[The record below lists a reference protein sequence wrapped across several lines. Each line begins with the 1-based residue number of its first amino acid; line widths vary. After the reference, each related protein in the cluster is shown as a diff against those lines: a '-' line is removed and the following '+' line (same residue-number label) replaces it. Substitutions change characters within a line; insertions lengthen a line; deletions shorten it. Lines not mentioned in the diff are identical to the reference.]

1 MKVLVEQGREI
12 ASGAFVSCVPEIE
25 PPKGWGAPIGAA
37 LVYDGEKTHIPTR
50 MGTPRAD
57 QMQGTELERLAEL
70 AGRTCYD
77 SLGSGRNSEDYH
89 NHIREVG
96 HLSTLEHANV
106 TFSFL
111 ARSRTEVANFAIGVA
126 NRPGVHWSVGSEGR
140 DDRVRVT
147 LNARTLYE
155 MSIAQVAAQMP
166 EPSPWTAYSGEGPTW
181 IARAIAQVIQRAS
194 LSLFAR
200 LTATEIPFDGTVDRF
215 FCPFYGDKDARIVA
229 PEAPDE
235 KWVSLYIEGSRI
247 MSHEIV
253 RHGDWTA
260 ISQRSGRYC
269 DESET
274 DMVLHPAMEQFL
286 RCGKPLDPEAGGIEA
301 AGPEWVGDVLKE
313 SDYEDRGNYRFL
325 VGVLERNLLASQ
337 AVQAMPEAFRK
348 TSARKQAR
356 SAARGVLGHSL
367 GTAMIFSASV
377 RQWRH
382 MLRMRAAD
390 AADAEI
396 RALFAECILP
406 ILQASRYGADFA
418 DLSTQPA
425 SDGIG
430 RCLAGG
436 GAK

>member
-1 MKVLVEQGREI
+1 MKVVVGQGREI

-37 LVYDGEKTHIPTR
+37 LVYDGDKTHIPTR

-70 AGRTCYD
+70 AGRVCYD
-77 SLGSGRNSEDYH
+77 SLGSGRDSDGYH
-89 NHIREVG
+89 KHIREVG
-96 HLSTLEHANV
+96 HLSTLEHSNI
-106 TFSFL
+106 TFTFTVKSNDDIAL
-111 ARSRTEVANFAIGVA
+111 FATGIA
-126 NRPGVHWSVGSEGR
+126 NRPGIYWRTLPEGR
-140 DDRVRVT
+140 ATIVRMTV
-147 LNARTLYE
+147 NARALYE
-155 MSIAQVAAQMP
+155 MLVPRPFGSAQDDDEFNEQRAWTGRSIAQGILHRCGNAF
-166 EPSPWTAYSGEGPTW
+166 G
-181 IARAIAQVIQRAS
+181 
-194 LSLFAR
+194 R
-200 LTATEIPFDGTVDRF
+200 LTASDLRFDRIVDRH
-215 FCPFYGDKDARIVA
+215 FCPFSEDGTAGQA
-229 PEAPDE
+229 TPFTADE
-235 KWVSLYIEGSRI
+235 KWISLYIEGSRI

-269 DESET
+269 NESET
-274 DMVLHPAMEQFL
+274 DMVLHPAMERFL
-286 RCGKPLDPEAGGIEA
+286 RCGKSLDPEVGGIVAFSPEWTRSAIGEA
-301 AGPEWVGDVLKE
+301 AHDSTEH
-313 SDYEDRGNYRFL
+313 YRF
-325 VGVLERNLLASQ
+325 VVKALENDLLTSP

-396 RALFAECILP
+396 RALFAECVLP
-406 ILQASRYGADFA
+406 VLQASRYGQDFA